1 MHELSIA
8 TSIVEMA
15 EKEAAARG
23 VRVRTIYLKIGPL
36 SGVVKEALAPA
47 FELAIEGTVLEGA
60 GLIIED
66 VPPIAYCPT
75 CGKNVDIDPAQWF
88 CCPVC
93 STPTPDVVQ
102 GAELEVTAL
111 DVE

>member
-15 EKEAAARG
+15 EKEARTRG
-23 VRVRTIYLKIGPL
+23 VRVRKIFLKIGPL

-47 FELAIEGTVLEGA
+47 FEMAVEGTSLEGA
-60 GLIIED
+60 GLVIED
-66 VPPIAYCPT
+66 VPLIAYCPT
-75 CGKNVDIDPAQWF
+75 CRANVDIDPVQWF

-102 GAELEVTAL
+102 GTELEVTAL
-111 DVE
+111 EVE